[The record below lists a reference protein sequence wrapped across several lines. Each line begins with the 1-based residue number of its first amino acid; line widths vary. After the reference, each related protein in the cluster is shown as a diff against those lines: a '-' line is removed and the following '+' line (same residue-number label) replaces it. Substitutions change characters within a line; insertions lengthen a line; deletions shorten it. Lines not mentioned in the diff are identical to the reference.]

1 MDAAVQIALME
12 KLKAVLAE
20 PGTFISFPTVP
31 LSFTSDGLASII
43 DGAQTPGELQIQT
56 SWLGAVNQVPTGEM
70 LMSLSDRYLWKAFAD
85 VVHGPVKLA
94 QGTFSAEDQA
104 VLAAA
109 EATLYRADPA
119 TGQRAPSDKLKA
131 YDQHRDVWFGW
142 NQTLRKRE
150 IEVADSADPEER
162 KYWDE
167 VERPTYLGK
176 IREAEDLW
184 RVAGFRQEIDAAYG
198 TVKAFAARGPSQS
211 WTQWGSRLSL
221 DIDTQSDI
229 NSIKSVPTG
238 FSPVDFMHAGT
249 WPSFTLGNAEVGA
262 LLARAPTDMLQRFAV
277 TGVSPDIVS
286 VSFEYTSVTI
296 LRDWFAPEVF
306 QARFWR
312 FGDAGRMLSDGGT
325 PPRGEL
331 PGYIAAVVFLRNL
344 VVERRAGSQ
353 PEPVRPGLVL
363 SPFIGLRRDSIPVSP
378 GPMPPRPLP
387 DQAVRVRDHRVG
399 TALRAAGGVMTARIA
414 RVQPAAAM
422 RIAGATAVERGARV
436 AAVGAEPR
444 VMALKAQ
451 TFNRLDAKYADI
463 ASVER
468 ELAVRRPGIR
478 PLPFPRPQQPAPP
491 EIVRQTGFTGGDMGV
506 LAFVCRSLPRCPD
519 PDPALVWT

>member
-1 MDAAVQIALME
+1 MDAAVQLALME

-56 SWLGAVNQVPTGEM
+56 SWLGAVNQVPSGEM

-85 VVHGPVKLA
+85 VVHSPVKLA
-94 QGTFSAEDQA
+94 QGNFSAEDQA
-104 VLAAA
+104 ALTAA

-119 TGQRAPSDKLKA
+119 TGQRMPSDKLKA

-162 KYWDE
+162 NYWDE

-198 TVKAFAARGPSQS
+198 MVKAFAARGPSQS

-229 NSIKSVPTG
+229 NSVKSVPTG
-238 FSPVDFMHAGT
+238 FSPVDFMNAGT
-249 WPSFTLGNAEVGA
+249 WPSFTLGNGEVGA
-262 LLARAPTDMLQRFAV
+262 LLARAPADLLQRFAV

-312 FGDAGRMLSDGGT
+312 FTDEGRLLSDGAT

-353 PEPVRPGLVL
+353 PEPPRPGLVI
-363 SPFIGLRRDSIPVSP
+363 SPFIGLRQDRIAVAPAP
-378 GPMPPRPLP
+378 GGVRPPPRT
-387 DQAVRVRDHRVG
+387 VTVRDHRVG
-399 TALRAAGGVMTARIA
+399 TPIRAGGGVPTVR
-414 RVQPAAAM
+414 AAAM
-422 RIAGATAVERGARV
+422 QPAVAMRLAGIAGAAEVRPRATAVS
-436 AAVGAEPR
+436 AEPR
-444 VMALKAQ
+444 VAALKAQ
-451 TFNRLDAKYADI
+451 TFSRLDTKYADI

-478 PLPFPRPQQPAPP
+478 PLPFPRPGQPPP
-491 EIVRQTGFTGGDMGV
+491 AQVTRQTAFTDGDMGV